1 MHGDKDTL
9 NEFPTFRSKLVRLG
23 QLRNKDIQTM
33 PQLVT
38 AQVVQYLVH
47 MPMERKMQGGS
58 LIKVVGT
65 KLCYRSNRE
74 WQPSRSD

>member
-9 NEFPTFRSKLVRLG
+9 NEFPTFRSKLVRLR

-47 MPMERKMQGGS
+47 MPYRY
-58 LIKVVGT
+58 GT
-65 KLCYRSNRE
+65 KDARRFINKN
-74 WQPSRSD
+74 SRN